1 MNLNPF
7 NWSPRE
13 ASASTKYDIA
23 MRTAD
28 ETIQRLRAARESKDP
43 IRALLADV
51 FFQHH
56 DTALVA
62 DAYEASQESRI
73 YKGPP

>member
-1 MNLNPF
+1 MNFNPF
-7 NWSPRE
+7 NWSRPRP
-13 ASASTKYDIA
+13 STYDLA

-28 ETIQRLRAARESKDP
+28 ETIQRLRAARESNDP

-51 FFQHH
+51 FFQNH

-62 DAYEASQESRI
+62 DAYEAGQESRI
-73 YKGPP
+73 YMGPPR

>member
-7 NWSPRE
+7 NWSSRQP
-13 ASASTKYDIA
+13 SKYDLA
-23 MRTAD
+23 MKTAD
-28 ETIQRLRAARESKDP
+28 ETIKRLRAARESNDP

-51 FFQHH
+51 FFQNH

-62 DAYEASQESRI
+62 DAYEAAQESRI
-73 YKGPP
+73 YQGPLR